1 MAWRLPPQQEREGEI
16 GMESESRCCA
26 QVECGPAASGS
37 AKQACRSVRELSAGD
52 STKWGSVVTLRWLYR
67 IARNIADKLN
77 TIAFKLKSSLTKLDS
92 VAGTAAHRKL
102 RLKN

>member
-1 MAWRLPPQQEREGEI
+1 MHRLAAQLRVGQQNEHVG
-16 GMESESRCCA
+16 
-26 QVECGPAASGS
+26 Q
-37 AKQACRSVRELSAGD
+37 QLSACD
-52 STKWGSVVTLRWLYR
+52 SAKWGSVVTLRWLYR

-92 VAGTAAHRKL
+92 DAGTRRKL